1 MKKSIVLLVSLLFIT
16 AISALILKN
25 LDDTNAYM
33 KEQNHKL
40 NKAQLMMII
49 NNAQI
54 EASKV
59 IKKYSDDIPSLE
71 DVPFSIKEVDI
82 LLSLSLY
89 DKYDINV
96 YDDKTKKIDNKKY
109 EKLQKFFWDN
119 SVDGFENFVYLLKGN
134 QNIKNSKQ
142 LDDIITT
149 VIKQTYSNKILEIKD
164 ELGFISTDSNSKLYE
179 LNLKVKYLKNMAKA
193 YYILDKDG
201 EVKYFELS
209 FK

>member
-25 LDDTNAYM
+25 LDDTNTYM

-149 VIKQTYSNKILEIKD
+149 VIKQTYSNKILEIKM
-164 ELGFISTDSNSKLYE
+164 
-179 LNLKVKYLKNMAKA
+179 V
-193 YYILDKDG
+193 
-201 EVKYFELS
+201 
-209 FK
+209 